1 MKLIKEPFE
10 NLAHEQGYESG
21 AELMDELGLNRKSYE
36 LSRHI
41 RLRSA
46 AVVYPIFELALFQRV
61 SLLIFAHFKTAPRLL
76 YTYPARFP

>member
-36 LSRHI
+36 
-41 RLRSA
+41 
-46 AVVYPIFELALFQRV
+46 
-61 SLLIFAHFKTAPRLL
+61 HFKKEVPIGKEVLTTLCWELGTVEVMQFKYRVILEQ
-76 YTYPARFP
+76 F